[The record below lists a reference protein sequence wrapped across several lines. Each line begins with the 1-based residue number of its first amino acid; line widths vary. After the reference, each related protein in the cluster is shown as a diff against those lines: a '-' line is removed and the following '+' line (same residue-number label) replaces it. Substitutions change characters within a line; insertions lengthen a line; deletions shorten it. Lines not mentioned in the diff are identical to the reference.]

1 MKLEHI
7 VALAIRLFALA
18 IAYEAFMAVFDL
30 FIYMRDIDSDFAIV
44 AYVGTVIS
52 LLLLSVIL
60 WKFPTII
67 ARKIADFPALD
78 EIEINSDVADK
89 LLQTGLIILGV
100 YFLYYVISDL
110 ASWGYFLVAI
120 FTSNDNVVLNL
131 ERKSAIFATF
141 VELGVSLLLILGSKR
156 VVQLLKKLR
165 YGGS

>member
-18 IAYEAFMAVFDL
+18 IAYEAFMAVLDL
-30 FIYMRDIDSDFAIV
+30 FIYMRDIGSDFAIV

-52 LLLLSVIL
+52 LLLLSVIF

-120 FTSNDNVVLNL
+120 FTSSDNVVLNL

-141 VELGVSLLLILGSKR
+141 VELGISLLLILGSKR